1 MKTLDDSFELAK
13 EMVDIGN
20 GMNRETI
27 GLITDMDEPL
37 GFAVGNSL
45 EVIEAI
51 ETLKG
56 NGPKDFIHLCETLGA
71 YMLVLAKNVD
81 TFEEGLDKIRNVI
94 KDGSAIEK
102 LKVFIENQGGDKRIV
117 DDYSLLPQA
126 KNIIDVK
133 ATKSGYIE
141 KLNALEIGE

>member
-13 EMVDIGN
+13 AMVDIGC

-27 GLITDMDEPL
+27 GMITDMDEPL

-56 NGPKDFIHLCETLGA
+56 NGPKDFCSF
-71 YMLVLAKNVD
+71 Y
-81 TFEEGLDKIRNVI
+81 
-94 KDGSAIEK
+94 
-102 LKVFIENQGGDKRIV
+102 
-117 DDYSLLPQA
+117 
-126 KNIIDVK
+126 VK
-133 ATKSGYIE
+133 H
-141 KLNALEIGE
+141 